1 VHYVAYEELADTPN
15 VIVDGAAG
23 PATVLTL
30 SHWPKSGSPEWAKAD
45 LSAEMAFRY
54 LDEPERHVTAPA
66 VSNNHFDQDGL
77 VSVFALC
84 EPDAARARRDQLIDL
99 AAAGDFGT
107 YRFRDAARAAM
118 AIAVYDDDEQ
128 SPLAHE
134 FAGLSYPDRSDLL
147 YQTLLPRVP
156 ELIDHVDHFRELW
169 AEEDEVLTLSEKA
182 IAGGQ
187 VTIDERPD
195 LDLALIEV
203 PSDAAS
209 TRLHRFTVAIN
220 ARVHPFAVA
229 NATSCLRLLYRH
241 GRRYEVQYRYE
252 TWVQLQTRRPAPR
265 VDLTPLAR
273 HLDELEGAQRWKFD
287 GVQQLTP
294 SLRLVDAGDS
304 NVEPDEF
311 VRLVTTALRA
321 GPAAWDPYD

>member
-1 VHYVAYEELADTPN
+1 VHYVAYEELAATPN

-23 PATVLTL
+23 PATVLAL

-45 LSAEMAFRY
+45 LLAEMAFRY
-54 LDEPERHVTAPA
+54 LDRPERHVTAAA

-84 EPDAARARRDQLIDL
+84 EPEAAMARRDHLIDL

-118 AIAVYDDDEQ
+118 TIAAYDDDEQ
-128 SPLAHE
+128 SPLAEE
-134 FAGLSYPDRSDLL
+134 FAGLSYPDRSALL
-147 YQTLLPRVP
+147 YEALLPRVP
-156 ELIDHVDHFRELW
+156 ELIDHVDHFRDLW
-169 AEEDEVLTLSEKA
+169 AEEDEVLTVSEKA

-195 LDLALIEV
+195 LDLAVVDL
-203 PSDAAS
+203 PPDAAA

-229 NATSCLRLLYRH
+229 NATGALRLVYRC
-241 GRRYEVQYRYE
+241 GRCYEVQYRYE
-252 TWVQLQTRRPAPR
+252 SWVQLQTRRPAPR

-273 HLDELEGAQRWKFD
+273 HLDELEGAPRWTFD
-287 GVQQLTP
+287 GASQLTP
-294 SLRLVDAGDS
+294 SLHLVDAGDS
-304 NVEPDEF
+304 TIEPDEF
-311 VRLVTTALRA
+311 VRLVTAALRA